1 MMLCKCNSLDLVWD
15 GEDKQVLST
24 KPARKR
30 RLVANTNKSH
40 KSRKS
45 HKSHNFWLKAC
56 MESDQVS
63 FPRVF
68 LWIRRF
74 QQRVLQVIQ
83 NCQPFQSTLG
93 HDAFAPCND
102 TLRKN
107 LSEL

>member
-1 MMLCKCNSLDLVWD
+1 MMLCECSSLGIMRDSK
-15 GEDKQVLST
+15 DKQVLLA
-24 KPARKR
+24 KPARER
-30 RLVANTNKSH
+30 RLVANANKSHKSH

-74 QQRVLQVIQ
+74 QQRVL
-83 NCQPFQSTLG
+83 PSY
-93 HDAFAPCND
+93 PE
-102 TLRKN
+102 
-107 LSEL
+107 LSALLKHPRTWCIRTMQ